1 MIQPGEYWRII
12 EDLMKWCWIG
22 LTGSSKTASQPV
34 AAAAWHPEVGRSYQ
48 GVRVMHG
55 VAKVIP
61 GWCRRCIRPDLSRV
75 FSQTK
80 VTFQNGPTHQHI
92 IGPGMLWVTGQDVL
106 EAAFFLLAVR
116 SLGKCRLM
124 RGGRWGLGY
133 QMVMMLSHSE
143 AEGAW
148 WILLTQQ
155 HVPDSSLG
163 HFINPSQPA
172 QCQGSDKTATSRG
185 SEARRGF
192 TIHLGSSADLMTW
205 MRGGM
210 EARFYVNVLLASH
223 FSSGYDIGLISAVLC
238 SLVL

>member
-1 MIQPGEYWRII
+1 MLNWFDRRQQNCI
-12 EDLMKWCWIG
+12 
-22 LTGSSKTASQPV
+22 TASGSSCVTSWSGQILPRCPGNAWCRQGDPRLMPSMHSTRPVKGIQSDQSDVSKWSNTSTHHWAWDALGHWTGCFGSSLLSTCSSQP
-34 AAAAWHPEVGRSYQ
+34 W
-48 GVRVMHG
+48 
-55 VAKVIP
+55 KVQANE
-61 GWCRRCIRPDLSRV
+61 G
-75 FSQTK
+75 
-80 VTFQNGPTHQHI
+80 
-92 IGPGMLWVTGQDVL
+92 
-106 EAAFFLLAVR
+106 
-116 SLGKCRLM
+116 
-124 RGGRWGLGY
+124 GGRWGLGY

-205 MRGGM
+205 MREGRM
-210 EARFYVNVLLASH
+210 EDRFYVNVLLASH

>member
-22 LTGSSKTASQPV
+22 LTGGSKTASQPV

-124 RGGRWGLGY
+124 RGGKMGLG
-133 QMVMMLSHSE
+133 LSNGYDAIAFWSRGCLMDSSNTAACPWLEPRPFHQSKSTCTMPGQWQDSYLE
-143 AEGAW
+143 RLRSPKRLYYTS
-148 WILLTQQ
+148 WILGWSDDLNAGR
-155 HVPDSSLG
+155 D
-163 HFINPSQPA
+163 
-172 QCQGSDKTATSRG
+172 GS
-185 SEARRGF
+185 
-192 TIHLGSSADLMTW
+192 
-205 MRGGM
+205 
-210 EARFYVNVLLASH
+210 
-223 FSSGYDIGLISAVLC
+223 
-238 SLVL
+238 